1 MEKKSTLFQAF
12 KNAQWLP
19 AAPVERPFVRHLHPE
34 PSPAMIFHFVPPCS
48 QILLSVIIP
57 TLDAKRDGHFE
68 RLLQQV
74 ESQTLPDLE
83 VIIVRGDSR
92 QGRAINVGA
101 SLARG
106 EYLLTLDDDSALP
119 DQQVIAKLMRVM
131 EEHPEIGMAGGI
143 NVIPPD
149 ASWFVRRTMKEI
161 PRRST
166 PPVSEITDS
175 DLAEHPLLI
184 MRKEYFEKVGGE
196 NELLPRGLDPYLRNE
211 FRKAGYRV
219 VVVPNAPYSHL
230 PPNSLQTLLKQ
241 FYRNGGHS
249 SYVNRY
255 FPQWAIETPDK
266 HGTFRSHH
274 ALPLRVFRFPLR
286 ILSALIA
293 LKPIW
298 FICLLSYA
306 AGFAA
311 DQMAS
316 SLCPKK

>member
-1 MEKKSTLFQAF
+1 MEKESTLFQAF

-19 AAPVERPFVRHLHPE
+19 AAPVERPFVRHLDAE
-34 PSPAMIFHFVPPCS
+34 PSPARIFHFVPPCS
-48 QILLSVIIP
+48 QIVLSVIIP
-57 TLDAKRDGHFE
+57 TFDASRDGYFE
-68 RLLQQV
+68 KLLQQL
-74 ESQTLPDLE
+74 EAQTLRDLE

-101 SLARG
+101 SLAG
-106 EYLLTLDDDSALP
+106 GKYLLTLDDDSSLP
-119 DQQVIAKLMRVM
+119 DQQVFANLLRVM
-131 EEHPEIGMAGGI
+131 EADPEIGMAGGI
-143 NVIPPD
+143 NVIPSE

-184 MRKEYFEKVGGE
+184 VRKENFEKVGGE
-196 NELLPRGLDPYLRNE
+196 NELLPRGLDPYLRHE

-230 PPNSLQTLLKQ
+230 PPRSLPGLLKQ
-241 FYRNGGHS
+241 FYRNGSHS
-249 SYVNRY
+249 SYVNRH
-255 FPQWAIETPDK
+255 FPQWAIETPGG
-266 HGTFRSHH
+266 HGTFRSHQTMP
-274 ALPLRVFRFPLR
+274 ARVFRFPLR

-298 FICLLSYA
+298 FLCLLSYA

-311 DQMAS
+311 DQMAFS
-316 SLCPKK
+316 RCPKK